1 LNPNRL
7 CILKTPSAH
16 TTFSYELSCEQKL
29 KCPKVGLIFGAGGV
43 TMQLPDANQ
52 REANA
57 VFQPRDDELQS
68 VVEATADA
76 IAAASLQDPPSR
88 KTTKLNSIF
97 FSRF

>member
-1 LNPNRL
+1 
-7 CILKTPSAH
+7 
-16 TTFSYELSCEQKL
+16 
-29 KCPKVGLIFGAGGV
+29 
-43 TMQLPDANQ
+43 MQLPDANQ

-88 KTTKLNSIF
+88 KTTTELNF
-97 FSRF
+97 F